1 MHILMSGICGFV
13 GSTLALRLCES
24 SQDLKISGFDNLVR
38 PGSELNRL
46 TLRRV
51 GIAARHADLRNA
63 SDIDALPD
71 ADCVIDAA
79 ANPSVLAGIG
89 DQTSSRQLVEHNLSG
104 TINLLEYCKNRR
116 AGFILLSTSRVYSIK
131 ALSDL
136 KLVEATLTDLI
147 LALRFLREFPR
158 QESQKI
164 FLPNLRCRSTAA
176 QNSHQRL
183 LRSSTVRLSNF
194 RCGLIAAAYSLVRD
208 SSAAPIMGFLVSRLI
223 LGSAGARSSISASK
237 VAATKCAIACIRET
251 LSRSCKSRCRFYRRG
266 ERFLMLVEE
275 SIIACL

>member
-1 MHILMSGICGFV
+1 MHILLSGICGFV
-13 GSTLALRLCES
+13 GSTLALRLRES
-24 SQDLKISGFDNLVR
+24 SQDLKISGFDNFVR

-51 GIAARHADLRNA
+51 GIAARHANLRNA

-71 ADCVIDAA
+71 ADWVIDAA

-104 TINLLEYCKNRR
+104 TINLLEYCKSRR

-136 KLVEATLTDLI
+136 KLVVEGNAYRLD
-147 LALRFLREFPR
+147 F
-158 QESQKI
+158 
-164 FLPNLRCRSTAA
+164 ST
-176 QNSHQRL
+176 
-183 LRSSTVRLSNF
+183 
-194 RCGLIAAAYSLVRD
+194 
-208 SSAAPIMGFLVSRLI
+208 
-223 LGSAGARSSISASK
+223 GSAGIRSSISASR

-266 ERFLMLVEE
+266 ERFLMSVEE